1 MPVLGL
7 ALAFSAL
14 VTTGAVDTTP
24 STQSVTMPASQS
36 VEEYVREYFQDV
48 PVMIDI
54 ARCESRFRQL
64 AADGSVLK
72 NPHST
77 AMGAFQIMASI
88 HADSAKKNLGLN
100 IYTLQGN
107 AAYARYLYENQGTVP
122 WNSSKACWSKS
133 GHLVAVAKA
142 K

>member
-1 MPVLGL
+1 MPVIGL

-14 VTTGAVDTTP
+14 VTDGSTP
-24 STQSVTMPASQS
+24 VVAPETQSVTMPASQS
-36 VEEYVREYFQDV
+36 VEEYVREYFQDI

-54 ARCESRFRQL
+54 ARCESRFTQL
-64 AADGSVLK
+64 NKDGSVVK

-88 HADSAKKNLGLN
+88 HADSAQKNLGLN

-107 AAYARYLYENQGTVP
+107 AAYARYLYEKNGTRD
-122 WNSSKACWSKS
+122 WNASKACWGKS
-133 GHLVAVAKA
+133 GHLAKA
-142 K
+142 AQ

>member
-14 VTTGAVDTTP
+14 VTTGAVDTAT
-24 STQSVTMPASQS
+24 STQTTTMPASQT
-36 VEEYVREYFQDV
+36 VEEYVREYFQDT

-64 AADGSVLK
+64 TADGTVLK

-88 HADSAKKNLGLN
+88 HADSAQKNLGLN

-107 AAYARYLYENQGTVP
+107 AAYARYLYETQGTTP
-122 WNSSKACWSKS
+122 WNSSKACWSKA
-133 GHLVAVAKA
+133 GHLAAAK
-142 K
+142 

>member
-1 MPVLGL
+1 MHVIGL

-14 VTTGAVDTTP
+14 VTTASTADLGTT
-24 STQSVTMPASQS
+24 TQSTTMPASQS
-36 VEEYVREYFQDV
+36 VEEYVREYFQDA

-88 HADSAKKNLGLN
+88 HAAPRRRISASTS
-100 IYTLQGN
+100 I
-107 AAYARYLYENQGTVP
+107 R
-122 WNSSKACWSKS
+122 
-133 GHLVAVAKA
+133 
-142 K
+142 